1 MVPRLE
7 VRLDEERRQ
16 HLEEMAQGQD
26 TSMAEVVRR
35 MIDDAWEAFM
45 VERRLQL
52 VREIASFEMEVPD
65 DPQDL
70 FRELESRFESD
81 SLP

>member
-1 MVPRLE
+1 MVSRVE
-7 VRLDEERRQ
+7 VRMDAEHRQRLDDLAEE
-16 HLEEMAQGQD
+16 QD
-26 TSMAEVVRR
+26 ASISEVLRGL
-35 MIDDAWEAFM
+35 IDDAWEAR
-45 VERRLQL
+45 VLERRRQL
-52 VREIASFEMEVPD
+52 VREIASFHGEVPD

>member
-1 MVPRLE
+1 MVSRVE
-7 VRLDEERRQ
+7 VRMDEEHRQ
-16 HLEEMAQGQD
+16 RLDAIAKEQGA
-26 TSMAEVVRR
+26 SISEVVRR
-35 MIDDAWEAFM
+35 LIDDAWEAKM
-45 VERRLQL
+45 LERRRQL
-52 VREIASFEMEVPD
+52 VREIASFEGEVPD

>member
-1 MVPRLE
+1 MVSRVE
-7 VRLDEERRQ
+7 VRLDEEQRQ
-16 HLEEMAQGQD
+16 RLNDLAEERDA
-26 TSMAEVVRR
+26 SLSEVLRAL
-35 MIDDAWEAFM
+35 IDDAWEAIM

-52 VREIASFEMEVPD
+52 VREIASYEMEVPD

>member
-1 MVPRLE
+1 MVSRVE
-7 VRLDEERRQ
+7 FRLDEEHRQ
-16 HLEEMAQGQD
+16 RLDDIAEERDA
-26 TSMAEVVRR
+26 SISEVLRGL
-35 MIDDAWEAFM
+35 IDEAWEALM

>member
-1 MVPRLE
+1 MVSRVE
-7 VRLDEERRQ
+7 VRLDEEQRER
-16 HLEEMAQGQD
+16 LDAIAEEQD
-26 TSMAEVVRR
+26 ASISEVLRGL
-35 MIDDAWEAFM
+35 IDDAWEAIM
-45 VERRLQL
+45 LERRRQL
-52 VREIASFEMEVPD
+52 VREIAAFEMEVPD

>member
-1 MVPRLE
+1 MVSRVE
-7 VRLDEERRQ
+7 VRMDEEHRQRLDDLAEEQNASISDVLRR
-16 HLEEMAQGQD
+16 L
-26 TSMAEVVRR
+26 
-35 MIDDAWEAFM
+35 IDDAWEAKM
-45 VERRLQL
+45 LERRREL
-52 VREIASFEMEVPD
+52 VREIASYQGEVPD

>member
-1 MVPRLE
+1 MVSRLE

-26 TSMAEVVRR
+26 TSIADLVRR
-35 MIDDAWEAFM
+35 MIDDAWDAFM
-45 VERRLQL
+45 LEHRRQL
-52 VREIASFEMEVPD
+52 VREIASFHGDVPD

>member
-1 MVPRLE
+1 MVSRVE
-7 VRLDEERRQ
+7 VRLDEEQRQ
-16 HLEEMAQGQD
+16 RLDDLAEERDA
-26 TSMAEVVRR
+26 SLSEVLRAL
-35 MIDDAWEAFM
+35 IDDAWEAIM

-52 VREIASFEMEVPD
+52 VREIASYEMEVPD

>member
-1 MVPRLE
+1 MVSRVE
-7 VRLDEERRQ
+7 FRVDDECKQRLDDLAEERD
-16 HLEEMAQGQD
+16 A
-26 TSMAEVVRR
+26 SISEVLRGL
-35 MIDDAWEAFM
+35 IDEAWEAVM

-52 VREIASFEMEVPD
+52 VREIASLQGEVPD

>member
-1 MVPRLE
+1 MVSRVE
-7 VRLDEERRQ
+7 IRLDEEHRQ
-16 HLEEMAQGQD
+16 RLDDIVEERDA
-26 TSMAEVVRR
+26 SVSEVLRGL
-35 MIDDAWEAFM
+35 IDEAWEALM

>member
-1 MVPRLE
+1 MVSRLE

-16 HLEEMAQGQD
+16 HLEEMAQAQD
-26 TSMAEVVRR
+26 TSMAEVVRH

-45 VERRLQL
+45 VEYRLQL

>member
-1 MVPRLE
+1 MVSRVE
-7 VRLDEERRQ
+7 VRLDEEQRQ
-16 HLEEMAQGQD
+16 RLDAIAEEQD
-26 TSMAEVVRR
+26 SSISEVLRGL
-35 MIDDAWEAFM
+35 IDDAWEAIM
-45 VERRLQL
+45 LERRRQL

>member
-1 MVPRLE
+1 MVSRLE

>member
-1 MVPRLE
+1 MAPRVE
-7 VRLDEERRQ
+7 IRLDEEHRQ
-16 HLEEMAQGQD
+16 RLEDIVEEQD
-26 TSMAEVVRR
+26 ASISEVLRGL
-35 MIDDAWEAFM
+35 IDDAWEALM

-52 VREIASFEMEVPD
+52 VREMASLQGEVPD

>member
-1 MVPRLE
+1 MVSRLE
-7 VRLDEERRQ
+7 VRLDDERRQ
-16 HLEEMAQGQD
+16 QLEQMAQGQD
-26 TSMAEVVRR
+26 TSMAEFVRR
-35 MIDDAWEAFM
+35 MIDDAWDAFM
-45 VERRLQL
+45 LEYRRQL

>member
-1 MVPRLE
+1 MVSRVE
-7 VRLDEERRQ
+7 VRLDEEQRQ
-16 HLEEMAQGQD
+16 RLNDLAEERDA
-26 TSMAEVVRR
+26 SLSEVLRGL
-35 MIDDAWEAFM
+35 IDDAWEAIM

-52 VREIASFEMEVPD
+52 VREIASFHGDVPD

>member
-1 MVPRLE
+1 MVSRVE
-7 VRLDEERRQ
+7 VRLDEEQRQ
-16 HLEEMAQGQD
+16 RLDDLAEERDA
-26 TSMAEVVRR
+26 SLSEVLRAL
-35 MIDDAWEAFM
+35 IDDAWEAIM

-52 VREIASFEMEVPD
+52 VREIASFHGDVPD

>member
-1 MVPRLE
+1 MVSRVE
-7 VRLDEERRQ
+7 IRLDEEHRQ
-16 HLEEMAQGQD
+16 RLDDIVEDRDG
-26 TSMAEVVRR
+26 SVSEVLRGL
-35 MIDDAWEAFM
+35 IDDAWEALM

>member
-1 MVPRLE
+1 MVSRVE
-7 VRLDEERRQ
+7 IRLDEECRQ
-16 HLEEMAQGQD
+16 RLDDIVEEQD
-26 TSMAEVVRR
+26 ASISEVLRGL
-35 MIDDAWEAFM
+35 IDDAWEALM

-52 VREIASFEMEVPD
+52 VREMAGLQGEVPD

>member
-1 MVPRLE
+1 MVSRVE
-7 VRLDEERRQ
+7 VRLDEEQRER
-16 HLEEMAQGQD
+16 LDAIAEEQD
-26 TSMAEVVRR
+26 ASISEVLRGL
-35 MIDDAWEAFM
+35 IDDAWEAIM
-45 VERRLQL
+45 LERRRQL

-70 FRELESRFESD
+70 CRELESLLESD

>member
-1 MVPRLE
+1 MVSRLE
-7 VRLDEERRQ
+7 VRLDDERRQ
-16 HLEEMAQGQD
+16 QLEEMAQGQD
-26 TSMAEVVRR
+26 ASIADFVRR
-35 MIDDAWEAFM
+35 MIDDAWDAFM
-45 VERRLQL
+45 LERRRQW
-52 VREIASFEMEVPD
+52 VREIASFHGDVPD

>member
-1 MVPRLE
+1 MVSRVE
-7 VRLDEERRQ
+7 FRLDEEHRQ
-16 HLEEMAQGQD
+16 RLDDIAEERDASISDVLRGL
-26 TSMAEVVRR
+26 
-35 MIDDAWEAFM
+35 IDEAWEALM

-52 VREIASFEMEVPD
+52 VREIASFHAEVPD

-81 SLP
+81 GLP

>member
-1 MVPRLE
+1 MVSRVE
-7 VRLDEERRQ
+7 FRVDDECKQRLDDLAEERD
-16 HLEEMAQGQD
+16 A
-26 TSMAEVVRR
+26 SISEVLRGL
-35 MIDDAWEAFM
+35 IDEAWEAVM

-70 FRELESRFESD
+70 FRELESRV
-81 SLP
+81 